1 MPDDMT
7 GIRGAAGD
15 AAGALTRARNPGR
28 RFLRVLTRRSLRDS
42 VLGVLMLAG
51 AIGAGVGLAVA
62 LLHELVVWTQSFVF
76 SVAHGQ
82 ELGEA
87 ALADP
92 WRTLLVPAI
101 GGLLLGVMVKLVRRW
116 RPNDIVDP
124 VEANALYGGKM
135 SLVDSLRLT
144 LATLLSNGS
153 GASVGMEAAYTQAG
167 AGIASTLGQRLHLRR
182 ADLRMLVGCGAA
194 AAISAAYG
202 APLAGAFYAFEL
214 VMGGYTIATLAPIGA
229 ASVAAVA
236 VAHWLTDPSPTLFFG
251 RPAAVEGWDYVA
263 CGVLGF
269 LAGWLSI
276 LAMQAVTVAERGFR
290 ALPIPVWGRPALGGL
305 ALGALALAVP
315 QVLGAG
321 PGADPSQ
328 LARGLEAMAVLLVA
342 KIVASALSLGSGFRG
357 GLFSASLLLGGLF
370 GGLAY
375 GVVELLVPGLGLDRM
390 LLVLAGM
397 GAVAAG
403 IIGAPVTMVLLVL
416 EATQD
421 FWAAS
426 GVLIG
431 VVVSTTV
438 VRQAF
443 GYSFATWR
451 FHLRGVPIR
460 GAYDVGWVSELTAM
474 RLMRG
479 DVKTIL
485 TTQTLDTLR
494 RLHPLGAAKTVF
506 AVEPDGSYAGIID
519 MGAVHDPSLG
529 DEDAKTPVGE
539 LAKHADDF
547 LRPGDDV
554 RSVLNRFCSAEV
566 ESLPVLASPTD
577 RRIVGYV
584 TEAYALRRYSQELE
598 KQRGEELGERSL
610 YGRD

>member
-1 MPDDMT
+1 M
-7 GIRGAAGD
+7 
-15 AAGALTRARNPGR
+15 
-28 RFLRVLTRRSLRDS
+28 LTRRSLRDS

-62 LLHELVVWTQSFVF
+62 MLHEAVVWTQSFVF

-82 ELGEA
+82 DLGEA
-87 ALADP
+87 ALSDP
-92 WRTLLVPAI
+92 WRTLLVPAV

-116 RPNDIVDP
+116 RSNDIVDP

-135 SLVDSLRLT
+135 SLIDSLRLT

-167 AGIASTLGQRLHLRR
+167 SGIASTLGQKLRLRR
-182 ADLRMLVGCGAA
+182 ADLRTLVGCGAA

-236 VAHWLTDPSPTLFFG
+236 VAHWLTDPSPVLFFG
-251 RPAAVEGWDYVA
+251 RPVAVEGWDYVA

-290 ALPIPVWGRPALGGL
+290 ALPIPVWARPALGGL
-305 ALGALALAVP
+305 ALGALALVVP

-328 LARGLEAMAVLLVA
+328 LARGLEAMAILLVA

-426 GVLIG
+426 GRTYRRGGVDHRGPAGFRLFLRDVALPPAWRADPRRLRRRLGIG
-431 VVVSTTV
+431 ADGDAADARRREDDPDHPDPGHAAPPAPAGR
-438 VRQAF
+438 RQD
-443 GYSFATWR
+443 R
-451 FHLRGVPIR
+451 LRG
-460 GAYDVGWVSELTAM
+460 GAGRV
-474 RLMRG
+474 
-479 DVKTIL
+479 
-485 TTQTLDTLR
+485 LR
-494 RLHPLGAAKTVF
+494 RHHRHGRRARPVARRRGR
-506 AVEPDGSYAGIID
+506 
-519 MGAVHDPSLG
+519 
-529 DEDAKTPVGE
+529 EDAG
-539 LAKHADDF
+539 
-547 LRPGDDV
+547 
-554 RSVLNRFCSAEV
+554 
-566 ESLPVLASPTD
+566 
-577 RRIVGYV
+577 RRTGQ
-584 TEAYALRRYSQELE
+584 ARR
-598 KQRGEELGERSL
+598 
-610 YGRD
+610 